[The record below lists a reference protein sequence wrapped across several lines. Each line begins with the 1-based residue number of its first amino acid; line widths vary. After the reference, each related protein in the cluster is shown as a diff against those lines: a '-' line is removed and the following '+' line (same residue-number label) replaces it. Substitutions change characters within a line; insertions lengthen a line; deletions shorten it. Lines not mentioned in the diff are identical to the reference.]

1 MKYKKISPCFDG
13 IGFRCIKWNQFAE
26 LSAQS
31 MAERIVLTVKSAY
44 NGFVYWRWTLKG
56 FVATIIVLKHWTLRG
71 NSRIIAKT
79 FKTFNKMNRFSHWV
93 NTFTRGT
100 TMLSFEWAV
109 NRWNCSKNIYLIC
122 GHFSAFANIKSSAD
136 ETKLGNG
143 QCGIVMM
150 IFEMKYAQK
159 LSTKFWFIFV
169 NWGKNRFQ
177 WSVIQL
183 Y

>member
-1 MKYKKISPCFDG
+1 MKSVCWT
-13 IGFRCIKWNQFAE
+13 FR
-26 LSAQS
+26 
-31 MAERIVLTVKSAY
+31 TVYDRAHSIDSTY
-44 NGFVYWRWTLKG
+44 NWFVYWRWTSKG
-56 FVATIIVLKHWTLRG
+56 FVVTIIVLKHWILRG

-79 FKTFNKMNRFSHWV
+79 FRPFDKMNHFFHLV

-100 TMLSFEWAV
+100 TILSFEWAV
-109 NRWNCSKNIYLIC
+109 SRWICSKNIYLIC
-122 GHFSAFANIKSSAD
+122 GHFSAFANIKSSVD
-136 ETKLGNG
+136 KTKLGNG
-143 QCGIVMM
+143 QCSIVMM

-169 NWGKNRFQ
+169 HWGKNRFQ